1 MSLVAGVTN
10 LATGLTQVDH
20 NYGWGLV
27 IIGVIAILAGGMIF
41 LLPSAQNDDG
51 RRITKALAEGRGSI
65 AQAAGRDIINVQQT
79 QVSTSATATDI
90 DSILAELRSRF
101 TIPTVIDGRL
111 CKGISHAWLFHK
123 VAPSLPRGIDS
134 RYVSSLSTQL
144 KLDATVDWLNL
155 FSQWNIDGLVD
166 NVPVPGPSS
175 AQSIHD
181 LRSDQWRLAER
192 GKLVAK
198 ALQDS
203 PPAEPEFYP

>member
-10 LATGLTQVDH
+10 LATGLTEVDH

-27 IIGVIAILAGGMIF
+27 IIGVIAILVGGMIF
-41 LLPSAQNDDG
+41 LLPSGQNDDG
-51 RRITKALAEGRGSI
+51 RRITKAGAEGGGSI

>member
-1 MSLVAGVTN
+1 M
-10 LATGLTQVDH
+10 
-20 NYGWGLV
+20 
-27 IIGVIAILAGGMIF
+27 ILF
-41 LLPSAQNDDG
+41 LLPSGQNDDDG
-51 RRITKALAEGRGSI
+51 RRVTEARTEGGGSI

-144 KLDATVDWLNL
+144 KLDATVNWLNL